1 MVRVKEILTLV
12 DCYAIV
18 MEYVSGGE
26 LFEHVQ
32 KQQRLRESEAKS
44 IMFQILLGN
53 TKNDSLSNMSS
64 GGLFAFKRY
73 CTSGFEVRKYF
84 A

>member
-1 MVRVKEILTLV
+1 MV

-32 KQQRLRESEAKS
+32 KQRRLREQEAKS
-44 IMFQILLGN
+44 IMFQILLGS
-53 TKNDSLSNMSS
+53 T
-64 GGLFAFKRY
+64 A
-73 CTSGFEVRKYF
+73 KYINCR
-84 A
+84 

>member
-1 MVRVKEILTLV
+1 MVAVKEILTMV

-32 KQQRLRESEAKS
+32 KQRRLREQEAKS
-44 IMFQILLGN
+44 IMFQILLGS
-53 TKNDSLSNMSS
+53 T
-64 GGLFAFKRY
+64 A
-73 CTSGFEVRKYF
+73 KYINCR
-84 A
+84 

>member
-1 MVRVKEILTLV
+1 MAVKEILTLV

-44 IMFQILLGN
+44 IMFQILLGKD
-53 TKNDSLSNMSS
+53 KNILPSYMSS
-64 GGLFAFKRY
+64 GGLLAFEWY
-73 CTSGFEVRKYF
+73 CTS
-84 A
+84 